1 MEVEGDKNCS
11 YLDNF
16 RLIKT
21 LGQGYHAKVKL
32 AINPQD

>member
-1 MEVEGDKNCS
+1 MEVEGEKNCA

-32 AINPQD
+32 AINP

>member
-1 MEVEGDKNCS
+1 MEVEGEKNCA

-21 LGQGYHAKVKL
+21 LGQGYHAKV
-32 AINPQD
+32 I